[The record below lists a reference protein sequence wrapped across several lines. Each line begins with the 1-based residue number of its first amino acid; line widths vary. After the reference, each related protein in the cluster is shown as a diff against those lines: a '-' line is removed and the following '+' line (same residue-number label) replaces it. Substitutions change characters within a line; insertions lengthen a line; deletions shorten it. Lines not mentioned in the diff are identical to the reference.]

1 VVAPDKESTNRST
14 QGISMTTSRR
24 EAKRQCFFCQN
35 ELTNGLRSIPRSEVL
50 ELSSQLVD
58 ESISLRAQNSLTEE
72 IVVCWNNCPLTTTF
86 LIQKTRSQL
95 DNGGDTRT
103 VIRDAP
109 FQLGYME
116 YDPDRYDE
124 FLATKREYVVTNLVS
139 KGVVLPPTEEIETFP
154 SPKKFFRS
162 RCRLGT
168 HVKFSEDDE
177 TNTAD
182 TTSRVEKLT
191 YLQWD
196 EQGVPCIEVEVFPI
210 ATVTINRLLVMMKGI
225 CEGEKGVGCAPMM
238 CRHLSSIHLLSSLQ
252 GQAVITFVY
261 DKEKEL
267 NTVEAA
273 WRAAAAE
280 LLLLLCDCEV
290 DGGKLGDMLG
300 GHGGLGI
307 IGQSKGAHFVEPAGK
322 DHVMETLQCKAPDSI
337 DEATSTTNTTFKLFY
352 KQPVDGFSNP
362 NGFVNQLCLGWLC
375 SVAHTSSSS
384 SSSNKDS
391 LLELYCGAAN
401 HTVALSR
408 YYHNVVCVE
417 LNKALCT
424 AAEHNLAL
432 NDVHNV
438 KVVHGPSEKF
448 AKGLLRKGCYKDGET
463 LTFGTVLVDPPR
475 GGLDSDTRALLR
487 DGGMDQIIYISCNPD
502 SLVRDLSVICAGDR
516 FRVRRFAVFD
526 HFAYSS
532 GHLESGVFL
541 VKTTTD
547 DK

>member
-1 VVAPDKESTNRST
+1 
-14 QGISMTTSRR
+14 
-24 EAKRQCFFCQN
+24 
-35 ELTNGLRSIPRSEVL
+35 
-50 ELSSQLVD
+50 
-58 ESISLRAQNSLTEE
+58 
-72 IVVCWNNCPLTTTF
+72 
-86 LIQKTRSQL
+86 
-95 DNGGDTRT
+95 
-103 VIRDAP
+103 
-109 FQLGYME
+109 ME

-177 TNTAD
+177 TNTTD
-182 TTSRVEKLT
+182 TSGRVEKLT

-210 ATVTINRLLVMMKGI
+210 ATVTINRLLVVMKGI
-225 CEGEKGVGCAPMM
+225 CEGEKGLGCAPMM

-261 DKEKEL
+261 DKEKDL
-267 NTVEAA
+267 KTVEAA

-300 GHGGLGI
+300 GLGGLGI

-322 DHVMETLQCKAPDSI
+322 DYVMETLECKAPADSI
-337 DEATSTTNTTFKLFY
+337 DDGEATSTNNIFKLYY

-362 NGFVNQLCLGWLC
+362 NSFVNQLCLGWLC
-375 SVAHTSSSS
+375 SVANTNSSSS
-384 SSSNKDS
+384 GNSKNSS

-408 YYHNVVCVE
+408 YYRNVVCVE

-432 NDVHNV
+432 NDVQNV

-448 AKGLLRKGCYKDGET
+448 AKGMLRKGCCKILRDGGSGHEYET

-541 VKTTTD
+541 VKTTTGD
-547 DK
+547 E